1 MQKWFRCLLAVVLLS
16 ISLSGC
22 AAVKTEA
29 AYSVY
34 PVGYLLQ
41 RLGSGV
47 ITAESVQTDTI
58 VQKAT
63 VADNYQEILDRSAIF
78 FHIGQLEPYLT
89 VYDQEIA
96 AHVSSQQD
104 LSILNAVY
112 DNKRYTE
119 ALPGDSSLFVESSYY
134 DGEIFDSIDMDSQ
147 DLYLWLDPI
156 AMLSMAKNVRDWLK
170 QTYSEY
176 SSVFDTNFTSL
187 ETDLINIDAQ
197 YQALATSLDTNNQMI
212 RFVSMS
218 NSFGSWQKTYGFQV
232 YPVVLSKYGV
242 LPDSR
247 QLAAIE
253 ERIKTDGVKYIVYEP
268 NMTQD
273 MIDLFNQIET
283 DLGLT
288 RVELS
293 NLSSLTTDQETE
305 GRDYVSIMYENLSVL
320 QSMVEDRPEAP
331 SSSSSDAGETTE
343 TTDGSADMES
353 GTDSQAEG

>member
-16 ISLSGC
+16 VSLGGC

-34 PVGYLLQ
+34 PIGYLLN
-41 RLGSGV
+41 RLGGGV
-47 ITAESVQTDTI
+47 VAAQSVQSDTI
-58 VQKAT
+58 VQKA
-63 VADNYQEILDRSAIF
+63 VIADDYQEILDRSAVF
-78 FHIGQLEPYLT
+78 FHIGQMEPYLT
-89 VYDQEIA
+89 VYDKEIA
-96 AHVSSQQD
+96 EHVSNEQD
-104 LSILNAVY
+104 LSFLNAVY
-112 DNKRYTE
+112 DNKRYTQ
-119 ALPGDSSLFVESSYY
+119 AMPGDSSLFVESPYY
-134 DGEIFDSIDMDSQ
+134 EGDIFDSIDMDNK

-170 QTYSEY
+170 QTYTEY
-176 SSVFDTNFTSL
+176 ASVFDSNFTGL
-187 ETDLINIDAQ
+187 EKDLIDLDAQ
-197 YQALATSLDTNNQMI
+197 YQALSTSLDTNGQMI

-253 ERIKTDGVKYIVYEP
+253 ERIRTDGVKYIVYEP

-273 MIDLFNQIET
+273 MIDLFNQVET

-288 RVELS
+288 RVELN
-293 NLSSLTTDQETE
+293 NLSSLTADQENE
-305 GRDYVSIMYENLSVL
+305 GRDYISIMYENLSVL
-320 QSMVEDRPEAP
+320 QSMVEDRPQAP
-331 SSSSSDAGETTE
+331 SSSQQTEESAET
-343 TTDGSADMES
+343 DS
-353 GTDSQAEG
+353 GTDIQAEG

>member
-1 MQKWFRCLLAVVLLS
+1 MSR
-16 ISLSGC
+16 
-22 AAVKTEA
+22 
-29 AYSVY
+29 
-34 PVGYLLQ
+34 
-41 RLGSGV
+41 
-47 ITAESVQTDTI
+47 
-58 VQKAT
+58 
-63 VADNYQEILDRSAIF
+63 
-78 FHIGQLEPYLT
+78 
-89 VYDQEIA
+89 
-96 AHVSSQQD
+96 QQD

-156 AMLSMAKNVRDWLK
+156 AMLSMAKNVHDWLK

-320 QSMVEDRPEAP
+320 QSMVEDSPEAP

-343 TTDGSADMES
+343 TTDESADMES